1 MWSAIL
7 KYENP
12 ITLGSIVIRQDNQ
25 GRFCLNDL
33 HKASGSLEKIS
44 LNFLGNKQTIY
55 WYKKSIQNRAR
66 RNSSSVKNK
75 Q

>member
-33 HKASGSLEKIS
+33 HKASGSLEKDKPKF
-44 LNFLGNKQTIY
+44 FLEINKPIY
-55 WYKKSIQNRAR
+55 WYKKSIKNRAR
-66 RNSSSVKNK
+66 EEFLLGQK
-75 Q
+75 